1 MFERSI
7 DMFAYKAQRT
17 ILFAFK
23 DITYQEFQSQK
34 EHGILGKEFTALALF
49 GLQDPLKDGIVESI

>member
-1 MFERSI
+1 
-7 DMFAYKAQRT
+7 MFAYKAQRT

-23 DITYQEFQSQK
+23 DITYQEFLTQK
-34 EHGILGKEFTALALF
+34 ENGLLAKESSALALF